1 MFSGVFRDILDM
13 KICAGDEALKE
24 HFEKGAK
31 NASYLSPKIQNEL
44 INLCGEVIRQMLID
58 DIKNAYAYSILADET
73 SDISGKEQLSVGVRF
88 YDENKNMIREEF
100 LGFVQLFAMD
110 AKSVSGEIDKFIQ
123 QTCGLDPAKCVGLG
137 FDGCSTMAGHLSG
150 VNVLLKEIY
159 PKALFFHCASH
170 RLNLVVN
177 DLNSVPEVRNT
188 ISTIK
193 DIIGF
198 FRESPMRRLHV
209 PNVSSLCETRWTQ
222 KHKSIADFKKHFGAL
237 VDGLEK
243 LSVEGNAKT
252 RARAFQLQS
261 SASQSTFIVCVSL
274 IAKYSALLEPVVN
287 GLQAK
292 SLDLFEC
299 SKKIKRILSV
309 IQGHRNSPDDVM
321 NEIMNDATLIAEKL
335 DVELKIPR
343 RTAKQLYRS
352 NHPSSN
358 MNEFYKV
365 SLLIPYLDSLISS
378 LNDRFAENHKPA
390 FSLLSL
396 HPANLLQIPA
406 NEIKSKIKDFDGFYG
421 LENVE
426 SEIELWY
433 KEWEDTN
440 LDEEQLKNLELCD
453 MIKESSF
460 VPNVKKALKIALAQP
475 CTTCTIERSFSTL
488 RRVKTW
494 LRSTMSENRLNGKK
508 IDNIFLFDNDL

>member
-1 MFSGVFRDILDM
+1 M
-13 KICAGDEALKE
+13 
-24 HFEKGAK
+24 
-31 NASYLSPKIQNEL
+31 
-44 INLCGEVIRQMLID
+44 
-58 DIKNAYAYSILADET
+58 
-73 SDISGKEQLSVGVRF
+73 
-88 YDENKNMIREEF
+88 
-100 LGFVQLFAMD
+100 
-110 AKSVSGEIDKFIQ
+110 
-123 QTCGLDPAKCVGLG
+123 
-137 FDGCSTMAGHLSG
+137 
-150 VNVLLKEIY
+150 
-159 PKALFFHCASH
+159 
-170 RLNLVVN
+170 
-177 DLNSVPEVRNT
+177 
-188 ISTIK
+188 
-193 DIIGF
+193 
-198 FRESPMRRLHV
+198 
-209 PNVSSLCETRWTQ
+209 
-222 KHKSIADFKKHFGAL
+222 
-237 VDGLEK
+237 
-243 LSVEGNAKT
+243 
-252 RARAFQLQS
+252 
-261 SASQSTFIVCVSL
+261 
-274 IAKYSALLEPVVN
+274 N

-433 KEWEDTN
+433 KEWEDKN